1 MFLIRLCVG
10 LLVCMFEKPLLLP
23 FQCILCLVAAFQ
35 NRSLCTAFILV
46 LLVRDYD
53 SRKIIFIVGGTV
65 NILLKYRNYWYRRYF
80 LEHFHYRSE
89 HRNSFGMLVSLRK
102 QLPPPPGRYNLR
114 SFRVFL
120 CHRRMAGTSYNV
132 CYTKACIQH
141 NTVQE
146 MKL

>member
-10 LLVCMFEKPLLLP
+10 LLVCMLEKPLLLP

-65 NILLKYRNYWYRRYF
+65 NISLKYRNYWYRRYF
-80 LEHFHYRSE
+80 WSIFITAASIAIVLVCWYHSE
-89 HRNSFGMLVSLRK
+89 SN
-102 QLPPPPGRYNLR
+102 
-114 SFRVFL
+114 
-120 CHRRMAGTSYNV
+120 CHRHRADTIFAPSGCFFATEEWQELLTTY
-132 CYTKACIQH
+132 AIQKH
-141 NTVQE
+141 VFSITQF
-146 MKL
+146 KK